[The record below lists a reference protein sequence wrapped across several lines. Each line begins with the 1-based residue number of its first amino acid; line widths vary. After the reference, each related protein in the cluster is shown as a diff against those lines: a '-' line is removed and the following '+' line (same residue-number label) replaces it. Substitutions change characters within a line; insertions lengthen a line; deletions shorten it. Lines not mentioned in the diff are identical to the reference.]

1 MIRTKRI
8 FEHRSPEDGYRIL
21 VERVWPKGVRREEGK
36 VDFWMRKLAPSSI
49 LTHWFSRTQRW
60 DEFAKLYRNELK
72 KKIEMLKEL
81 KQIEREKGVI
91 TLLYIIND
99 PERNPA
105 VVLKDVVE
113 NLEEFMEETEE
124 TIVEEVKEE
133 ETEGAEE
140 EGAE

>member
-8 FEHRSPEDGYRIL
+8 FEHKSPEDGYRIL
-21 VERVWPKGVRREEGK
+21 VERNWPKGVRREEGK

-60 DEFAKLYRNELK
+60 DEFVKLYREELK
-72 KKIEMLKEL
+72 KKIEMLREL
-81 KQIEREKGVI
+81 KKLEREKGVI
-91 TLLYIIND
+91 TLLYIINN

-113 NLEEFMEETEE
+113 NLDEFMKEGEEASVEETKEGGTEE
-124 TIVEEVKEE
+124 
-133 ETEGAEE
+133 AEE
-140 EGAE
+140 EGSE